1 MKNTATKLKPFIVQ
15 TLKESELRYRRL
27 FEAAQDGILIL
38 DATTGAIMDVNP
50 FLIQMLGYSREEF
63 IEKKLWEVGAFKDME
78 ASRDAFLALQ
88 EHGYIRYEDLPL
100 KTKNG
105 KLVQVEFVSNVYLV
119 DGVKVIQCNI
129 RDITTRKRAE
139 KQISYQASLLESVN
153 DAIVATD
160 AEYRITVWNAAA
172 ESLYGWKADEVLGRN
187 GLEIVQT
194 EWPEVEAE
202 RMRRSIPDMGRWR
215 GEASQVRKDG
225 IRIPVEVSSFVL
237 RDSSGYITGYVS
249 LNHDI
254 TVRKAVDERN
264 QRQLEH
270 LSALT
275 AIERVIAANFDL
287 GFNLSE
293 ILSHVIVELGVDATD
308 ILILNSNTQI
318 LEYGAERGF
327 RSRAIKKTQIGLGK
341 SFAGRVALERQ
352 LINIPNLTEDHKNEN
367 LTTLLAGEDFVCY
380 FGVPLIAKGKVK
392 GVLEIFQRAS
402 LEPNPEWFEFLNSL
416 AGQAAIAI
424 ENASLFESLQRSNS
438 ELNMAY
444 DATIEGWSRA
454 LDLRDKE
461 ADGHIQRVTAMTVK
475 LGRALGLSDTDLVQ
489 IRWGALLHDIGKM
502 GVPDGILDKPG
513 PLTDE
518 EWVAMKKHPTFAYE
532 MLLPIRYLR
541 LALDIPYCHHENW
554 DGSGY
559 PRHLK
564 GNEIPLVARI
574 FAVVDVWDA
583 LNSDRP
589 YRAAWPEL
597 KVRQHIL
604 SLSGTQF
611 DPQVVDEF
619 MQIPR
624 QM

>member
-1 MKNTATKLKPFIVQ
+1 
-15 TLKESELRYRRL
+15 
-27 FEAAQDGILIL
+27 
-38 DATTGAIMDVNP
+38 
-50 FLIQMLGYSREEF
+50 
-63 IEKKLWEVGAFKDME
+63 
-78 ASRDAFLALQ
+78 
-88 EHGYIRYEDLPL
+88 
-100 KTKNG
+100 
-105 KLVQVEFVSNVYLV
+105 
-119 DGVKVIQCNI
+119 
-129 RDITTRKRAE
+129 
-139 KQISYQASLLESVN
+139 
-153 DAIVATD
+153 
-160 AEYRITVWNAAA
+160 
-172 ESLYGWKADEVLGRN
+172 
-187 GLEIVQT
+187 
-194 EWPEVEAE
+194 
-202 RMRRSIPDMGRWR
+202 MRRTIPEMGRWR
-215 GEASQVRKDG
+215 GEATQVRKDG
-225 IRIPVEVSSFVL
+225 VRIPVEVSSFVL
-237 RDSSGYITGYVS
+237 RESSGYITGYVS

-254 TVRKAVDERN
+254 TARKAVDERN

-293 ILSHVIVELGVDATD
+293 ILSHVVEELGVDATD

-352 LINIPNLTEDHKNEN
+352 LVNIPNLTEDHKNAH

-392 GVLEIFQRAS
+392 GVLEIFQRSA
-402 LEPNPEWFEFLNSL
+402 LEPNPEWFEFLNTL

-554 DGSGY
+554 DGTGY

-589 YRAAWPEL
+589 YRSAWPEL
-597 KVRQHIL
+597 KVREHIL